1 MIRNVAGLTAPRHL
15 WLLGLL
21 GFFMN
26 PVLAVSPPAP
36 ELKYMSP
43 KCVSMLEAQR
53 TAPNAV
59 RYQPS
64 FAELRRNYQEQ
75 CSENQAE
82 ARRRLYEEKRKSQQQ
97 TAEQEREM
105 KKQQLLSDNAA
116 KLKSAQCIEMREA
129 LEARKRRT
137 HMTDGEIRDLGLFET
152 RYKERCP

>member
-1 MIRNVAGLTAPRHL
+1 MMWNLKGLTAIKRL
-15 WLLGLL
+15 WVVGLM
-21 GFFMN
+21 GFFMS
-26 PVLAVSPPAP
+26 PVFALSPPAP

-53 TAPNAV
+53 TASNAV
-59 RYQPS
+59 RQQPS

-75 CSENQAE
+75 CSENQSE
-82 ARRRLYEEKRKSQQQ
+82 ARQRLYEEKRKNQQQ

-116 KLKSAQCIEMREA
+116 KLKSSQCMEMRDA
-129 LEARKRRT
+129 LESRKRRT

>member
-1 MIRNVAGLTAPRHL
+1 
-15 WLLGLL
+15 
-21 GFFMN
+21 
-26 PVLAVSPPAP
+26 
-36 ELKYMSP
+36 
-43 KCVSMLEAQR
+43 
-53 TAPNAV
+53 
-59 RYQPS
+59 
-64 FAELRRNYQEQ
+64 
-75 CSENQAE
+75 
-82 ARRRLYEEKRKSQQQ
+82 EEKRKSQQQ